1 MRLLL
6 SKVATSIS
14 GGNLEGKK
22 KSTFEEDAH
31 VHFTVKN
38 DDFLHFRD

>member
-1 MRLLL
+1 MEAFLRLLL

-22 KSTFEEDAH
+22 KKVLLKRMHMFI
-31 VHFTVKN
+31 
-38 DDFLHFRD
+38 LQ